1 MLPAVGRRRRR
12 LHRTPPKTY
21 GVREKLYKSSI
32 QKAKET
38 LRIKMM
44 KTGLANM
51 MEEKRDMAESLEATK
66 TDAAETEA
74 EYGLLNTRRNELM
87 DELIGRTNDFVELRA
102 MENLLKGFLGTD
114 R

>member
-66 TDAAETEA
+66 TNAAETEA
-74 EYGLLNTRRNELM
+74 EYGLLNTRRN
-87 DELIGRTNDFVELRA
+87 ELIGRTNDFVELRA
-102 MENLLKGFLGTD
+102 MENLLMGFLGTD